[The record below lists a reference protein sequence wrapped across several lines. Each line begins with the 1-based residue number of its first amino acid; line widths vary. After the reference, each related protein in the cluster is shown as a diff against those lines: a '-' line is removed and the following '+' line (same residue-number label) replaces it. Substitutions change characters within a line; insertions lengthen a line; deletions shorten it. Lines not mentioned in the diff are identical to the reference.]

1 MSKKPDIIALRAL
14 RKASHIS
21 RKATTKGSH
30 FFGRVENKATRI
42 IVDKT
47 GAMDGGESIG
57 FDDFVFKSF
66 PQITPVHPAL
76 PLINQK
82 PSVTV
87 FAFLDPRGFYGGI
100 ATLLIVAASLAKK
113 LDYDLRIAQ
122 TANYSKDNQ
131 VLKFLKSNGIDIA
144 PSRFSTV
151 NLSNRTP
158 YNYAYLPLHEDD
170 VVVVSAWWDA
180 HVASKLPLSKKYLYL
195 IQDYEPIF
203 YNNGD
208 AQQFAES
215 TYHNDNFIPLC
226 NTKLMKDFF
235 NAGKYKYIHENAN
248 YFEPAVGKEN
258 TANVK
263 KNGKKKM
270 FLYGRPS
277 VHRNMFFSA
286 LKAIDKAFSDE
297 RLNVQDW
304 EIYCAG
310 QGNVPNIRFQS
321 GITIKNLGKMDLG
334 DYYKFASSIDVTLS
348 PMLAPHPNYPTLEL
362 ASLGSMVVSTKYANK
377 QDLGFYSPNIMM
389 ANPTIDSLA
398 DNIIKAALTKPNIRE
413 ANFKKNNISTN
424 WNAALNQPL
433 NEIVKELS

>member
-76 PLINQK
+76 PLIN
-82 PSVTV
+82 
-87 FAFLDPRGFYGGI
+87 
-100 ATLLIVAASLAKK
+100 
-113 LDYDLRIAQ
+113 
-122 TANYSKDNQ
+122 
-131 VLKFLKSNGIDIA
+131 NGIDIA

-310 QGNVPNIRFQS
+310 QGNVPNA
-321 GITIKNLGKMDLG
+321 GT
-334 DYYKFASSIDVTLS
+334 SS
-348 PMLAPHPNYPTLEL
+348 
-362 ASLGSMVVSTKYANK
+362 
-377 QDLGFYSPNIMM
+377 
-389 ANPTIDSLA
+389 
-398 DNIIKAALTKPNIRE
+398 
-413 ANFKKNNISTN
+413 
-424 WNAALNQPL
+424 
-433 NEIVKELS
+433 